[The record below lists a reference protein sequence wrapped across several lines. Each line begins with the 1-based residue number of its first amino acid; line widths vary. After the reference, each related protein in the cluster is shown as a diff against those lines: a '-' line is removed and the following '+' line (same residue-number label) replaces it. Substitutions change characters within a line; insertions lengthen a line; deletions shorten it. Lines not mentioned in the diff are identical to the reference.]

1 MSTPGAETFNA
12 SPNEE
17 INPQAVAMPP
27 EESESFYSLVADFWI
42 SAMKNT
48 RDALNDHIEGLSGA
62 ERQKAVQIRDQVD
75 KYLDQLEKQKRKGPM
90 EKFMK
95 IFGPILTAFSI
106 LLAVIVPT
114 PMTIAMAAVAVAMF
128 LEPIISKAA
137 GKESLLEQGMGQLM
151 QELSKHLPPA
161 AAAVVTGIIVTV
173 AIMLVTCGL
182 AAGAA
187 AMGAAVGSTGASVA
201 TTAASRAAV
210 AGSQAGSAGAGASG
224 GVARSFVQTMA
235 KAMGITPQHT
245 RFEAFVKLME
255 YLETTLY
262 MAKAG
267 MDIDLAVLNFQLA
280 KALKTY
286 GIEQAYI
293 EELTA
298 LIGLIWNDM
307 NNVQQHMERL
317 LDLLTEIF
325 SREYMNFRVA

>member
-1 MSTPGAETFNA
+1 MSAPGPETLN
-12 SPNEE
+12 SPPNEE
-17 INPQAVAMPP
+17 TSIHAADIPP
-27 EESESFYSLVADFWI
+27 EKSEDFYSMVADFWV

-62 ERQKAVQIRDQVD
+62 ERQKAVQVRDQVD

-114 PMTIAMAAVAVAMF
+114 PMTIAMAVLAVAMF

-161 AAAVVTGIIVTV
+161 AAAVLTGIIVTV
-173 AIMLVTCGL
+173 AVILVTCGL
-182 AAGAA
+182 AAGASA
-187 AMGAAVGSTGASVA
+187 IGAAVGSAGASA
-201 TTAASRAAV
+201 ASTAASRAAA
-210 AGSQAGSAGAGASG
+210 AGTQAGAAGVGTGG
-224 GVARSFVQTMA
+224 GVTRSFVQTMA
-235 KAMGITPQHT
+235 KAVGITPQHT

-293 EELTA
+293 EELTTI
-298 LIGLIWNDM
+298 IGLIWNDM

-317 LDLLTEIF
+317 LDLLTELF
-325 SREYMNFRVA
+325 SRESMNFRVA